1 MCLSTS
7 LNCET
12 PSKDHLGMKMAA
24 LLEPNEDSQHAA
36 SSKEIVSGVFV
47 PPKATLYRP
56 CDLILVVEDGRE
68 FEAHTQ
74 VLSKA
79 SPFFEKLLKSNMK
92 ESNERTVQ
100 LEMFSASVMGD
111 ALQFMYTGHV
121 QILDED
127 NARELVILADYLFL
141 PKLKALAGGV
151 LVEKLNI
158 SNFLSTYYFLQRY
171 QCENFLFEAKKF
183 ILANFNALYSS
194 NQKEVLSMS
203 NEQLQMFISSDEIN
217 VSAEKDIF
225 YIILAWVDHDKSK
238 RKQYF
243 AELFRQVRLVYTSLD
258 FIVSEV
264 VSNDLVKD
272 SAECVNLVR
281 EALIVIESRRF
292 ANLAVTPRTSLQ
304 EPVIVACSSFTGQDI
319 KCYSIREDCW
329 YKLDEMRFCL
339 DDSHLVPYG
348 GKIYAVHTA
357 TPRQPHAWHGEQ
369 AFRYGMESYDP
380 STRHW
385 MSLPYQDHRDL
396 KQVFLGSD
404 DELYALMS
412 EPCEECHELTQ
423 PNEESRPDWA
433 HCSEE
438 THLSF
443 ITKYKP
449 QSNSWEDVSSF
460 DHLNLKHDFCIV
472 AKENF
477 IYFIGG
483 AEWHDTGYTYLA
495 DVERYDLGKNQ
506 WDKAAD
512 LQMARSCATGAVAHG
527 KIFIAGGVNQMGK
540 GPKGWRCEAFDERKN
555 QWHFIPRFEI
565 DPRTNPKLLSVD
577 DKLYGLRTTTWFKRS
592 VPHQRQLECYDPDT
606 RTWNREI
613 VIPLDHVS
621 HCCSMRI
628 STEFLHSQ
636 MKKDDLTRYF
646 PDYSR
651 DATRPVHYPRGES
664 FFTRHESARER
675 RRERCIIL

>member
-1 MCLSTS
+1 MCTSTS
-7 LNCET
+7 KNSQRL
-12 PSKDHLGMKMAA
+12 SKDHFGMKMAA
-24 LLEPNEDSQHAA
+24 LLKPAENSQHVP
-36 SSKEIVSGVFV
+36 SSKEFVSGDFV
-47 PPKATLYRP
+47 PKATLYRP
-56 CDLILVVEDGRE
+56 CDLILVVEDGKE

-111 ALQFMYTGHV
+111 ALQFIYTGHV

-127 NARELVILADYLFL
+127 SARDLVSVADYLFL
-141 PKLKALAGGV
+141 PKLKAIAGGV

-171 QCENFLFEAKKF
+171 QCEDFVFKAKKF
-183 ILANFNALYSS
+183 ILANFNTLYAS

-217 VSAEKDIF
+217 VTAEKDIF

-238 RKQYF
+238 RKKYF
-243 AELFRQVRLVYTSLD
+243 PELFRQVRLLYTSLD
-258 FIVSEV
+258 FILSDV

-272 SAECVNLVR
+272 SAGCVSLVR
-281 EALIVIESRRF
+281 DALILIESKRF
-292 ANLAVTPRTSLQ
+292 DSLAVTPRKSLQ
-304 EPVIVACSSFTGQDI
+304 EPVIVACSSFTGQDM

-329 YKLDEMRFCL
+329 YRSGEMTFCL
-339 DDSHLVPYG
+339 DDSHLVPCH
-348 GKIYAVHTA
+348 GKIYAVHIA
-357 TPRQPHAWHGEQ
+357 TPQQPHAWHGGQ

-380 STRHW
+380 NSDNW
-385 MSLPYQDHRDL
+385 KSLPYQDHRDL

-404 DELYALMS
+404 EEMYALMS

-423 PNEESRPDWA
+423 PHEESRPHWA
-433 HCSEE
+433 HCSKE

-449 QSNSWEDVSSF
+449 ESNSWEDVSSF
-460 DHLNLKHDFCIV
+460 DHLKLRHDFCIV
-472 AKENF
+472 AKGNF

-495 DVERYDLGKNQ
+495 DVERYDLSNNQ
-506 WDKAAD
+506 WDKVAD
-512 LQMARSCATGAVAHG
+512 LQKARSCATGVVAHG
-527 KIFIAGGVNQMGK
+527 KIFIAGGVNHLGK
-540 GPKGWRCEAFDERKN
+540 GPQGWRCEAFDERTN
-555 QWHFIPRFEI
+555 EWHFIPRFEI
-565 DPRTNPKLLSVD
+565 DPCANPKLLSVD
-577 DKLYGLRTTTWFKRS
+577 DKLYGLRTTTWFNRF
-592 VPHQRQLECYDPDT
+592 VPHQRQVECYDPDT
-606 RTWNREI
+606 RAWNRKI

-628 STEFLHSQ
+628 SLEFLHSQ
-636 MKKDDLTRYF
+636 MKKDDMRCYF

-651 DATRPVHYPRGES
+651 DATRPVHYPRGVS
-664 FFTRHESARER
+664 FFTTQESARER
-675 RRERCIIL
+675 RRQKCIIL